1 MSKRKHN
8 GKGLRAVE
16 RAECFCNVWIAL
28 SFIHVSCQVRMN
40 QLELGRCSTAVRAI
54 GSIIRFGGSQ
64 KSEFFFSIR
73 PDASQHNE
81 RLDLVRRCQSAT
93 EARARPVHLI
103 LSAMGG
109 LCSQTQRLPSGGC
122 LPAWQLQSHIQKTL
136 IMTQAPLL
144 SLTRR

>member
-1 MSKRKHN
+1 MERVLS
-8 GKGLRAVE
+8 LRAVE

-40 QLELGRCSTAVRAI
+40 QLELGRRSTAVRVI
-54 GSIIRFGGSQ
+54 GSIIRVGGSQ
-64 KSEFFFSIR
+64 KSEFFLFSIR

-93 EARARPVHLI
+93 GPRARPVHLI

-109 LCSQTQRLPSGGC
+109 FALKRSDSQVAAASRPGNCSLTSRR
-122 LPAWQLQSHIQKTL
+122 L